1 MTMDPMEI
9 AVDFRTA
16 AHPGRQIRILAEL
29 NSCSVDKI
37 VEILEN
43 QGEKI
48 DRRWL
53 PRRKAAPIA
62 ATNKEEAMEKKTEPV
77 ISGESVP
84 AEQQHEMV
92 PKDELVSIGDAMPA
106 LIRSAAID
114 AIAKLL
120 ARMTPPTLPL
130 QGARTLDDA
139 GQTSFA
145 EQVRGVLALVHEV
158 EKRCQDMP
166 ERGEG

>member
-9 AVDFRTA
+9 AVEFRTA
-16 AHPGRQIRILAEL
+16 AHPGRQLRILAEL

-53 PRRKAAPIA
+53 PRKKAAPITA
-62 ATNKEEAMEKKTEPV
+62 ENQEEVMEKKTEADARVDP
-77 ISGESVP
+77 VP
-84 AEQQHEMV
+84 AEQQLEVV
-92 PKDELVSIGDAMPA
+92 PKDELVSIGDALPA

-114 AIAKLL
+114 AIAQLL
-120 ARMTPPTLPL
+120 SRMTPPSLPF

-158 EKRCQDMP
+158 EQRCQDMP

>member
-62 ATNKEEAMEKKTEPV
+62 AENQEEAMEKKTEADVRVDP
-77 ISGESVP
+77 VP
-84 AEQQHEMV
+84 AAQQLDVV
-92 PKDELVSIGDAMPA
+92 PKDELVSIGEAMPA

-120 ARMTPPTLPL
+120 ARMTPPPLPL
-130 QGARTLDDA
+130 QGARTLDDE

-158 EKRCQDMP
+158 EQRCQDMP
-166 ERGEG
+166 ERGE